1 MPITLAVANDT
12 STPTVNISNPQNG
25 ELVAGPIPIKVTAS
39 DSKRIAKVSLSING
53 QEVAV
58 AYGTTLSYLWSTAA
72 KSKTP
77 TSYTISARAWD
88 PAGNLGTA
96 SISVNR

>member
-1 MPITLAVANDT
+1 M
-12 STPTVNISNPQNG
+12 VNISNPQNG
-25 ELVAGPIPIKVTAS
+25 ELITGPVPIKVVAS

-58 AYGTTLSYLWSTAA
+58 AYGTTLSYLWSAA
-72 KSKTP
+72 SKSKTP

-88 PAGNLGTA
+88 PAGNSGTA